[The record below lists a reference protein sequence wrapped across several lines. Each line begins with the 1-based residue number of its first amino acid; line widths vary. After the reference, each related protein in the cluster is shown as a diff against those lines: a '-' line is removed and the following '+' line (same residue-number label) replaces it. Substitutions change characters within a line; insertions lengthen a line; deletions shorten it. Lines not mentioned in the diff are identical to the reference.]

1 MPRAAYARGMRARR
15 EALIPVLA
23 LVALLLTPAA
33 VFAASGLPAS
43 VAMEPA
49 AAGPGSIVEVTGIDF
64 PAGKLVEV
72 KLGSAADD
80 RDLAILI
87 ADENGYFRTFAT
99 LPDDVP
105 AGAWVLRAVSLD
117 GTTAGHAFDASTAE
131 VVDASLGLVAGA
143 EASLSGGRGNSST
156 DILVMLI
163 LAVLMAVLGGGA
175 AYAWREVHGATAQP
189 GMGAGDDPIWSVA
202 GASDASLQVTASDA
216 PAWVDER
223 DSEA

>member
-1 MPRAAYARGMRARR
+1 MRSRR
-15 EALIPVLA
+15 EVFIPILA
-23 LVALLLTPAA
+23 LVALVLTPAA
-33 VFAASGLPAS
+33 ALAASGLPAS

-49 AAGPGSIVEVTGIDF
+49 AAGPGSTVEVTGIDF
-64 PAGKLVEV
+64 PPGKLVEV
-72 KLGSAADD
+72 KLESAADD

-87 ADENGYFRTFAT
+87 ADEKGYFRTFVG

-117 GTTAGHAFDASTAE
+117 GSSADHAFDAATAG
-131 VVDASLGLVAGA
+131 VVDASLGLATGA

-163 LAVLMAVLGGGA
+163 LAVLMAALGGGA
-175 AYAWREVHGATAQP
+175 AYAWREVHGATVQP

-202 GASDASLQVTASDA
+202 GAGDASVQVTASDA
-216 PAWVDER
+216 PAWGDKR